1 MNKNHQIINNQYF
14 NVFHIDIFIIFAS
27 LFIYN
32 KTSMKSEILKHFED
46 MEDPRVVGRTIHPLR
61 NIVFITVVGALCG
74 LTGWEEIADFA
85 KYRKGFFSRYL
96 DISMGLP
103 CEDTLRRFFFFF

>member
-1 MNKNHQIINNQYF
+1 
-14 NVFHIDIFIIFAS
+14 
-27 LFIYN
+27 
-32 KTSMKSEILKHFED
+32 MKSEILKHFED

-103 CEDTLRRFFFFF
+103 CEDTLRRFSRNSSRRSSESVFSAGRHPWWGARRTRASA